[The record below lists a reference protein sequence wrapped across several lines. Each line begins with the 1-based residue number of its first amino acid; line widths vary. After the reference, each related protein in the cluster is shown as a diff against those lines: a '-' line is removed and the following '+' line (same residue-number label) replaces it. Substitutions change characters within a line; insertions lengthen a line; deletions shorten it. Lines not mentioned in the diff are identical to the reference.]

1 LLVSTEGG
9 QIAFAARTGREV
21 LLAHD
26 EVISLEVANRG
37 LADAVKFA
45 EEPEDFQRGP
55 GGR

>member
-9 QIAFAARTGREV
+9 QIAFAAGTDREV

-26 EVISLEVANRG
+26 EVISLEVANGG